1 MKKILV
7 VEDEQNIRK
16 NLVDILEMSGY
27 SASSAEN
34 GSDALLLLRDG
45 AFDLVVSDIR
55 MPVMDGTELLMN
67 IKQIDSLKNTPFL
80 FLTAKTENDDFR
92 HGMNLGADDYITKPF
107 KFVELLKAIKVRLGK
122 RADLI
127 EDILKKESTRA
138 KTEEG
143 SRAKSLKD
151 ELEKLSK
158 SEIRVLAEM
167 AKSILTSKVSAHLC
181 LSQSTVKN
189 HRYNMIKKLGLK
201 AQNSLL
207 RFAVECKDAGLL
219 IETVDTKHE

>member
-7 VEDEQNIRK
+7 VEDEKNIRN

-34 GSDALLLLRDG
+34 GSDALLLLRDSQ
-45 AFDLVVSDIR
+45 FDLVVSDIR

-67 IKQIDSLKNTPFL
+67 IKQVESLKNIPFL
-80 FLTAKTENDDFR
+80 FLTAKSENDDFR

-107 KFVELLKAIKVRLGK
+107 KFVELLKAIEVRLGK
-122 RADLI
+122 RADLVVDVLI
-127 EDILKKESTRA
+127 REKKRAES
-138 KTEEG
+138 EEG
-143 SRAKSLKD
+143 SRTKLLRD
-151 ELEKLSK
+151 ELNKLSK
-158 SEIRVLAEM
+158 SELLVLAEM
-167 AKSILTSKVSAHLC
+167 AKSILTSRISAHLG

-189 HRYNMIKKLGLK
+189 HRYNMIKKLELK

-207 RFAVECKDAGLL
+207 KFAVECQDAGLL
-219 IETVDTKHE
+219 LETEKESA